1 MKSAQHLRLMTYN
14 VHRCVGSDRE
24 RDLGRVLDVIA
35 AGNADI
41 LGLQEVETP
50 LHRAGD
56 DFLRGLEALGY
67 AVLPGPTLRDRRGGY
82 GNALALRGGWDDL
95 RRLDLSVPGREPRG
109 ALSVRSE
116 LVPGGLQVITT
127 HLGLHLRERWC
138 QAQRL
143 CRYLMTVA
151 AGPRLLLG
159 DLNDWACGTPTLWP
173 LRRRFS
179 QHRGV
184 RSYPAV
190 RALWR
195 LDRIWFGG
203 AGTLHAAAEVPEPG
217 PARGSDHRAVSACLE
232 LPLRSH

>member
-1 MKSAQHLRLMTYN
+1 MTYN
-14 VHRCVGSDRE
+14 VHRCVGSDRR
-24 RDLGRVLDVIA
+24 RDPGRVLGVIA
-35 AGNADI
+35 ACGPDI

-67 AVLPGPTLRDRRGGY
+67 AVLPGPTLRDRRGDY
-82 GNALALRGGWDDL
+82 GNVLALRGGWREL
-95 RRLDLSVPGREPRG
+95 RRLDLSLPGREPRG
-109 ALSVRSE
+109 ALSVCSE
-116 LVPGGLQVITT
+116 LVPGGLRVMTT
-127 HLGLHLRERWC
+127 HFGLRVRERWV
-138 QAQRL
+138 QARRL
-143 CRYLMTVA
+143 CRHLGGMET
-151 AGPRLLLG
+151 GPRLLLG

-173 LRRRFS
+173 LRRLFS

-190 RALWR
+190 RPLWR

-203 AGTLHAAAEVPEPG
+203 VGTLHPATAVAEPG

-232 LPLRSH
+232 LPVQAN